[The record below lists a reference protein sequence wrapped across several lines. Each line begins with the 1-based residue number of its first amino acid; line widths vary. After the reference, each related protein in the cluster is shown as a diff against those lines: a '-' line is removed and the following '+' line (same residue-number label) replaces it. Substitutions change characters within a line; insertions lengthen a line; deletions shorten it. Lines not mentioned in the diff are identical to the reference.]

1 MIYINEV
8 EAADALATKAIIDE
22 LVLRGEYADEDD
34 LYEEDEDSG
43 DLRFKEIVQDVY
55 NDWYDFYFDL
65 LTKLDVK
72 KGADGHIFL

>member
-8 EAADALATKAIIDE
+8 EAADALAMRSVIDE
-22 LVLRGEYADEDD
+22 LVVRGEYADEDD

-55 NDWYDFYFDL
+55 NDWYDFYFNL

-72 KGADGHIFL
+72 QGADGHIFL

>member
-8 EAADALATKAIIDE
+8 EAADALAAKAIYDE
-22 LVLRGEYADEDD
+22 LVIRGEYSTEDE
-34 LYEEDEDSG
+34 LYEEDEDTG
-43 DLRFKEIVQDVY
+43 DLRYKEQVQDVY

-72 KGADGHIFL
+72 QGSDSHIFL

>member
-8 EAADALATKAIIDE
+8 EAADELATKSTYDE
-22 LVLRGEYADEDD
+22 LVVRGEYQDEED
-34 LYEEDEDSG
+34 LYEEDEDNG
-43 DLRFKEIVQDVY
+43 DLKFKEPVQDVF
-55 NDWYDFYFDL
+55 NDWYDFYIDL

>member
-8 EAADALATKAIIDE
+8 EAADALAAKATHDE
-22 LVLRGEYADEDD
+22 LVIRGEYSTEDE
-34 LYEEDEDSG
+34 LYEEDEDTG
-43 DLRFKEIVQDVY
+43 DLRYKEQVQDVY

-72 KGADGHIFL
+72 QGADGHIFL